1 MQLDNILLEMAK
13 RDLEAAKILYSSG
26 LYPQSI
32 FYLQQSV
39 EKMTKS
45 FALRFKIITE
55 NELLE
60 IGHNSLLILKKL
72 IEGHGETLDTICDA
86 INKIPK
92 FGDLTIIKELN
103 IPDQYE
109 DLEKTDVM
117 FNDIIKVKKELLF
130 YPEEYIIQLFN
141 ELKQIES
148 EIEKAQSELVE
159 EDFQKLK
166 EILLQISDEFCDKF
180 PQISLQK
187 IDKHELEEYI
197 SSKEFIE
204 LLKKIISAIFDSIYI
219 FPSLIYLSMI
229 TFPHAIIARY
239 PQDELNPL
247 KIYTDKLP
255 IIRFFGEC
263 TKIMEKTIKK
273 VESMYEM
280 QEVSEHAIH

>member
-1 MQLDNILLEMAK
+1 MQLDNILLEMTK
-13 RDLEAAKILYSSG
+13 RDLEAAKILYSSE
-26 LYPQSI
+26 LYPQAV

-60 IGHNSLLILKKL
+60 IGHNPLLILKKL
-72 IEGHGETLDTICDA
+72 IEGHGETLDTICDV
-86 INKIPK
+86 INKVPK
-92 FGDLTIIKELN
+92 FGDLTIIRELN

-117 FNDIIKVKKELLF
+117 FNDIIKVKKELIF

-148 EIEKAQSELVE
+148 EIEEKHIELTE
-159 EDFQKLK
+159 EDLRKFK
-166 EILLQISDEFCDKF
+166 ENFIQFPAELSDKF
-180 PQISLQK
+180 PQISSEK
-187 IDKHELEEYI
+187 IDKQELEKYI
-197 SSKEFIE
+197 DSKEFIE
-204 LLKKIISAIFDSIYI
+204 LLKKIIHMIYDSTYI

-247 KIYTDKLP
+247 KIYTDELP

-273 VESMYEM
+273 IESMYEI
-280 QEVSEHAIH
+280 QEVSKHAIH